1 MIVLTGLTGYAAPD
15 VPPAIRE
22 VVREVHGEDAAG
34 SPVPEVAEA
43 LHQAH
48 ERRRRTATNPKR
60 LRNVM
65 RGLSP
70 PRCASP
76 PSHCGYAF
84 VRPSAERRPPK
95 FHQRYARS
103 FVRFTAKTPQAAPS
117 QREPKR
123 CTCRRPWDVSG
134 LAPMASHMPVVLVA
148 PSPVGMMTPLDRVKS
163 SAYRHESSVVLSRGV
178 NSPILV

>member
-95 FHQRYARS
+95 NHQRSARS
-103 FVRFTAKTPQAAPS
+103 FERYTAKTPQAAPP
-117 QREPKR
+117 QRLPKR
-123 CTCRRPWDVSG
+123 RTCRRPWDASG
-134 LAPMASHMPVVLVA
+134 LAYTPSHRPVALVA
-148 PSPVGMMTPLDRVKS
+148 PMPVGMSTPLDRVKS
-163 SAYRHESSVVLSRGV
+163 SAYLHELSMALVRAG